1 MIPQTSFT
9 TQYSFMLVCLLTCS
23 HGRTLQRPRETYCLY
38 IYIEREREKERKE
51 TERRIDTETSIERRK
66 GIHHIIA
73 IM

>member
-1 MIPQTSFT
+1 MGGHSRDQ
-9 TQYSFMLVCLLTCS
+9 
-23 HGRTLQRPRETYCLY
+23 GRHTVY
-38 IYIEREREKERKE
+38 IYIYREREKERKE